1 MSGKNPTLINK
12 MDAFFERLLEQT
24 SPSMVQPEGQ
34 PSEVKTVPLLDQ
46 LKVFEAGTLWIHT
59 RNRLTPED
67 DTDEFG
73 KLREG
78 YSGSRRRRRSAAS
91 GEG

>member
-1 MSGKNPTLINK
+1 

-24 SPSMVQPEGQ
+24 SPSMVESEGQ
-34 PSEVKTVPLLDQ
+34 PAEAKPTVALLDQ
-46 LKVFEAGTLWIHT
+46 LKVFEAGTRWIHT

-73 KLREG
+73 KLRDG
-78 YSGSRRRRRSAAS
+78 YSGSRGRRRSPAS
-91 GEG
+91 G